1 MKRLILFAALYLY
14 SFAAFAQVTCAKDA
28 GVQAALYATGD
39 QMGELMNFS
48 QCLGAS
54 RGSCFIQDVLIS
66 DAAAQV
72 ADADLILFK
81 QSPTLASSDNA
92 AFSIAD
98 ASLPYIMAVVPIR
111 THYTLTGNSVSTAH
125 GLSIAVDSTNA
136 KDLYG
141 VLVARSGPTFAAI
154 TDVTVTI
161 SCVTF

>member
-14 SFAAFAQVTCAKDA
+14 SFAAFAQVTCSQDA
-28 GVQAALYATGD
+28 GVQAGAYSSGD
-39 QMGELMNFS
+39 QMGELMSFS
-48 QCLGAS
+48 KCLSAN
-54 RGSCFIQDVLIS
+54 RGSCFIQDVVIA

-72 ADADLILFK
+72 ADADLLLFK
-81 QSPTLASSDNA
+81 QSPTLASADND

-98 ASLPYIMAVVPIR
+98 ASLAYIMAVVPIR

-125 GLSIAVDSTNA
+125 GLSIAVDSANA

-141 VLVARSGPTFAAI
+141 VLVARSTPTFAAI